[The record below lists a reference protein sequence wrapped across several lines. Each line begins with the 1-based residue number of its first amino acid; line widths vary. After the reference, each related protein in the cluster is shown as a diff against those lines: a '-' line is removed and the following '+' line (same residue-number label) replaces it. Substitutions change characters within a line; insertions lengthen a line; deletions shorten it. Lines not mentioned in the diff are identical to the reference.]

1 MKRWNSFL
9 KLSFNAI
16 LFSLGAILT
25 IQVIMLARQNQ
36 MLKIDLSEINHIRY
50 GLLNV
55 SEWSDRIADVTT
67 AKINEFE
74 ITPENRV
81 QFQESLE
88 NVLYSLIDDV
98 EEIMEERTSGTFK
111 GVKKWVAGIDHRESP
126 ERDALELF
134 LLKIVSHF

>member
-1 MKRWNSFL
+1 MEITAIMKPWTMFL

-16 LFSLGAILT
+16 IITICVVLT
-25 IQVIMLARQNQ
+25 IQVIVLARQNQ

-55 SEWSDRIADVTT
+55 SEWSDRIAEVTT

-74 ITPENRV
+74 ITPENRE
-81 QFQESLE
+81 QFQKSLE

-98 EEIMEERTSGTFK
+98 
-111 GVKKWVAGIDHRESP
+111 
-126 ERDALELF
+126 
-134 LLKIVSHF
+134 